1 MTYKLILSSE
11 GDTQPQKEYVFNKD
25 TVIIGR
31 DLNSDL
37 QLEGGKSVVSRKH
50 AQIKSL
56 ETGVQIE
63 DLNSRNSTY
72 VNDMKL
78 KSGVSHELK
87 TGDVIHI
94 CDFLIEFRIES
105 HETKYFEQTLLDHPN
120 PFLKHAA
127 QLVSLLS
134 QISQDFDCET
144 QDRKEESLKEAFHD
158 FLSDV
163 SGNNAVRIIAES
175 MYVKTA
181 GMPETHEVEPEI
193 KTDRFPYVEVPSGQ
207 SDTLSDLAL
216 NLFLKLLQARRQ
228 FRMEFIGE
236 TMIRSS
242 KTFSIYS
249 CSLDEL
255 KEYLYDPG
263 ISPAERQNRMDSV
276 KNLSE
281 EIMLHQVS
289 LLDGYKASVNEGTKH
304 FLDKLDP
311 GSVQKKVQEKKL
323 CLGPVKIPYGNF
335 PVLGPANFKKIYKEF
350 YKELAREDQSIIEK
364 KYFRPSYV
372 KRYNKCMDSGAKG
385 AKSQKK

>member
-1 MTYKLILSSE
+1 MTYKLIITSE
-11 GDTQPQKEYVFNKD
+11 SDPDSRREYVFNKD
-25 TVIIGR
+25 LVVIGR
-31 DLNSDL
+31 DLSSDL

-50 AQIKSL
+50 AQIKSV
-56 ETGVQIE
+56 ENGFQIE

-78 KSGVSHELK
+78 RSGVSQDLK
-87 TGDVIHI
+87 SGDIIHI

-134 QISQDFDCET
+134 QISQDFDRET

-163 SGNNAVRIIAES
+163 SGNAAVRIIAQS
-175 MYVKTA
+175 MYVKTS
-181 GMPETHEVEPEI
+181 GIPETHDVAPEV
-193 KTDRFPYVEVPSGQ
+193 KTDRFPFVEVPPGQ
-207 SDTLSDLAL
+207 GDALSDLTL

-242 KTFSIYS
+242 KSFSVYS
-249 CSLDEL
+249 CTLDEF
-255 KEYLYDPG
+255 KQYLYDPDV
-263 ISPAERQNRMDSV
+263 SSTERQKRMDSV

-304 FLDKLDP
+304 FLSKLDP
-311 GSVQKKVQEKKL
+311 AIVQKKVQEKKL
-323 CLGPVKIPYGNF
+323 SLGPVKIPYGSF
-335 PVLGPANFKKIYKEF
+335 PILGPANFKKIYKEC

-385 AKSQKK
+385 AKN